1 MNTAAATV
9 LFLTAVQLMAAAY
22 HPVGKIQI
30 GGDGGWDYAAMD
42 ADARR
47 LYVSHGTHVVVVDPD
62 GGKVVGDIPDT
73 PGVHGIAIAT
83 KLNRGYTSNGR
94 GNNVTIFDLKTLKT
108 IGQVKVGQNPDA
120 IWYDAASN
128 RIFTFNGRSNDATV
142 IDAASNQVVSTIP
155 LGGKPEFPA
164 ADGNGKIYV
173 NIEDTHE
180 IAEID
185 MAKASVTRRYPLTGC
200 EEPSGLAMDTKKR
213 RLFSVCGNKVMVVS
227 SPDSGRVVAT
237 LPIGDGADGA
247 GFDAGT
253 GLAFS
258 SNGEGTLTVVQE
270 LSGKFEV
277 METVKTQRGAR
288 TMAVDSKTHKIY
300 LPTAEFGPAPAPTA
314 QQPRPRPSTAP
325 GSFMLLVIGQ

>member
-1 MNTAAATV
+1 MNTTAATL
-9 LFLTAVQLMAAAY
+9 LFLTAVKLMAAPY
-22 HPVGKIQI
+22 HAVGKIQI
-30 GGDGGWDYAAMD
+30 GGDGGWDYATMD

-47 LYVSHGTHVVVVDPD
+47 LYVSHGTHVVVLDPD
-62 GGKVVGDIPDT
+62 AGKVVGDIPDT
-73 PGVHGIAIAT
+73 PGVHGIAIAA
-83 KLNRGYTSNGR
+83 KLNLGYTSNGR
-94 GNNVTIFDLKTLKT
+94 ANSVTIFDLKTLKA

-185 MAKASVTRRYPLTGC
+185 MAKGSVTRRYTLTGC

-227 SPDSGRVVAT
+227 TPDSSKVVAT
-237 LPIGDGADGA
+237 LPIGESADGA

-258 SNGEGTLTVVQE
+258 SNGDGTLTVVHE
-270 LSGKFEV
+270 VSGKFEV

-314 QQPRPRPSTAP
+314 QQPRPRPSAVP
-325 GSFMLLVIGQ
+325 GSFMLLVVGQ